1 MNKKKAVS
9 SLTLLSLVF
18 TSLPL
23 QAGAEVLTDS
33 SQQVSTTQSSLAP
46 ATDSSSEMVA
56 SSNVQNLDFS
66 QLKFKILSTD
76 TLHQTA
82 ELELSPITT
91 EGLKSLKLGLT
102 NSKDFP
108 TDTSIQFFDGLKQAD
123 GTYRFKI
130 DFSKIQTKAEKFYVH
145 LQLEN
150 ISGSEVKGTLT
161 DKLKTS
167 DAQPTTESTTTA
179 ETSTSESTSSL
190 ESSTE
195 ETSSSSEGSTSISS
209 SEASTSESSTSSS
222 STTST
227 SESTSTSSSSSISKE
242 PIKPVVRSAVA
253 SAPTVK
259 PKKASFYVQV
269 INRYYSIWSSFSW
282 TKKDLSSRYMNQTL
296 QVRIAYSHTNG
307 STYYSL
313 YNNKGKWIGYLNST
327 ATKKVEPQG
336 AWHGTTKYVSITQP
350 KWTVWNNFHGSARYL
365 ASTLSNRVV
374 KVTGYYKH
382 FNGATY
388 YSMYDKNNKWLGY
401 INSGGVKE
409 VPIQGSWRAMNKYVT
424 ISQPSWTVW
433 NNFKGSAK
441 YRASALNNQVVK
453 VTGYYKHFNGATYYS
468 MFDKNNKWLGY
479 INSGGVKEAPQ
490 QGYYHNFNK
499 YVRITK
505 NYNVWS
511 NFNWKFRSTAYSIK
525 NQTIIAK
532 GYYKHFNGSTYYS
545 LYKTNGQWL
554 GYINSGATAVTSTPK
569 NYRYKKL
576 NVVNYNQYKWGIPVG
591 CEGVSLLEALQF
603 KGRAKNYTPTTFLK
617 TIPKSTNR
625 SPYTGFVGS
634 PFVED
639 NWTYTAIFNK
649 PLAKWGARFGNVTD
663 ISGSSVNTLLNEVMK
678 GNPVVSY
685 VTIHFAPLDW
695 YLWNFGYAPNNN
707 HAVTLSGYDEK
718 AGKVYVSDP
727 IDGKYWMS
735 LNTFSKIYNARKM
748 AVVVR

>member
-388 YSMYDKNNKWLGY
+388 YSM
-401 INSGGVKE
+401 
-409 VPIQGSWRAMNKYVT
+409 
-424 ISQPSWTVW
+424 
-433 NNFKGSAK
+433 
-441 YRASALNNQVVK
+441 
-453 VTGYYKHFNGATYYS
+453 
-468 MFDKNNKWLGY
+468 FDKNNKWLGY

-554 GYINSGATAVTSTPK
+554 GYINSGATAVTSAPK